1 MISTALIFDRRKTA
15 SKDRKGVVEIR
26 LTINRKSYYI
36 STGVRVFP
44 NKWNEGFVVKTPDS
58 DELNERLRV
67 YLSIANQTATEQIKS
82 GRGIDA
88 KAIKEKLTAAVSSSG
103 FDRRGMVKWMSEQVD
118 TLRVAPGTKKHYVTL
133 ITRLNEYNKLT
144 SWSDLTIEKLYAWDA
159 WLHELPTERNSTG
172 KLSDGGVWTYHKS
185 MKALLNRAMMFGKI
199 DKNPYDR
206 LRGKFK
212 RGDNENTEYLTEA
225 EVKKLMAKK
234 WKTGSELG
242 KARDLFI
249 FQAYTGLSYGDTQA
263 FNIDDYKEVNG
274 RWVNNGERI
283 KTGVAYVSELLPPAV
298 DVLERYDMKVPKIS
312 NQAYNRALKVVGEAA
327 GISTP
332 LHSHLARHTFAT
344 MMLRMGA
351 KIENVSRMLGHTNI
365 KQTQRYA
372 KVLAESVH
380 DDFEMVREK
389 MTKRKNK

>member
-1 MISTALIFDRRKTA
+1 MITTTLIYDRRKKATEN
-15 SKDRKGVVEIR
+15 KKGMVEIR
-26 LTINRKSYYI
+26 IILNRKSYYI
-36 STGVRVFP
+36 STGVRVLP
-44 NKWNEGFVVKTPDS
+44 KKWKNGFVINMPDA
-58 DELNERLRV
+58 DDLNRRLYALMSRANDAANKQ
-67 YLSIANQTATEQIKS
+67 LEEGKPINLDSIK
-82 GRGIDA
+82 
-88 KAIKEKLTAAVSSSG
+88 KYVMAAVSSDKADNTDMLEWLKKQIKG
-103 FDRRGMVKWMSEQVD
+103 LRLAPD
-118 TLRVAPGTKKHYVTL
+118 TLKHYNTL
-133 ITRLNEYNKLT
+133 ELRLIEYNRLT
-144 SWSDLTIEKLYAWDA
+144 KWSDLTLENLYSWDA
-159 WLHELPTERNSTG
+159 WLHELPSGRNKTG
-172 KLSDGGVWTYHKS
+172 KLSDSAVWNYHKT
-185 MKALLNRAMMFGKI
+185 MKALLNRAVMFEKI
-199 DKNPYDR
+199 DRNPYDR

-212 RGDNENTEYLTEA
+212 RGDNENTEYLTET
-225 EVKKLMAKK
+225 EVQKLIKLKYKAG
-234 WKTGSELG
+234 TELG

-249 FQAYTGLSYGDTQA
+249 FQAYTGLSYGDTQV
-263 FNIDDYKEVNG
+263 FDIDEYKEVNG

-298 DVLERYDMKVPKIS
+298 DVLKRNGMKVPKVS

-327 GISTP
+327 SISTP

-389 MTKRKNK
+389 MTKKKK